1 MAKINLAILSALTGL
16 VLASPSGIAVAQQ
29 NALKEQLVGAW
40 RLVSAVVDKDG
51 QKVEPLGPNPR
62 GAVLFVASGYFS
74 WNMLCGDR
82 PRFTSDSYQ
91 TGTPEE
97 NKAAVQGTISFVG
110 TYTVTSDGSLTLSI
124 IGSNFPNWEGTT
136 RTGKVE
142 INGDEMKFTTQAR
155 YIVPGGTAL
164 NIFTRAK

>member
-1 MAKINLAILSALTGL
+1 AVRDCSAQVQADRTAQPRSSASIERLRESRAKLQVGRKIMAKINLAILSALTGL

-74 WNMLCGDR
+74 WNM
-82 PRFTSDSYQ
+82 
-91 TGTPEE
+91 
-97 NKAAVQGTISFVG
+97 
-110 TYTVTSDGSLTLSI
+110 
-124 IGSNFPNWEGTT
+124 
-136 RTGKVE
+136 
-142 INGDEMKFTTQAR
+142 
-155 YIVPGGTAL
+155 
-164 NIFTRAK
+164 